1 MTIFQ
6 IAQFEVKIIINIKS
20 TREIYNT
27 EIYETLLLIYIPYI
41 VYNIT
46 YYNFHVTIT
55 MPLNYRVILMCFI

>member
-1 MTIFQ
+1 VTIFQ